1 MEETK
6 KRTRTTKTTEEK
18 ITELEAKIAYHTE
31 AINAL
36 RAKIDELNTPKMTMK
51 DVTAKAKECGISAD
65 ELMKLVDK
73 LAAKK

>member
-6 KRTRTTKTTEEK
+6 KRTRTFKTNEEK
-18 ITELEAKIAYHTE
+18 IAELEAKIAYHTDI
-31 AINAL
+31 INNL
-36 RAKIDELNTPKMTMK
+36 KAKIDELNTPKATMK

>member
-6 KRTRTTKTTEEK
+6 KRTRTTKTAEEK
-18 ITELEAKIAYHTE
+18 IAELEAKIAYHTE
-31 AINAL
+31 AISTL
-36 RAKIDELNTPKMTMK
+36 KAKIDELNTPKMTMK